1 MTESKLLKKVFMT
14 CPICG
19 KQHEVEERLRWEE
32 MPIKGVMTR
41 YQEIY
46 YYCVNASDDECEFVP
61 GGVMNKNLLNARDA
75 YRKAAGLLTS
85 SEIREIRES
94 YGLSQ
99 QDFARLL
106 GLGDVTIT
114 RYETKAIQDEVYDTL
129 LRLVKDNPLQALEL
143 LNKNSSKFS
152 RDKYQEIR
160 NRILEKIDGRGKEY
174 LSRQV
179 VEAYYAVY
187 DKSTELN
194 GFTSLNFNKI
204 EATIS
209 YMANKLKDLIQIN
222 LMELLWYSDALSYT
236 RRQKAMTGL
245 IYRKNAS
252 GALPIAYRELLNLPN
267 VKVKETVEKDKSVQT
282 IIIPSN
288 EVDYSVLDEEDTKII
303 DMVVDKFVAL
313 KPHRFS
319 DYMKDEPVIKETRA
333 GDFIPFSK
341 VKTIRIFQ

>member
-14 CPICG
+14 CPVCG
-19 KQHEVEERLRWEE
+19 KQHEVEERLRWAE
-32 MPIKGVMTR
+32 MPIKGVMTP
-41 YQEIY
+41 YQEIF
-46 YYCVNASDDECEFVP
+46 YYCVNGPEDESEFVP
-61 GGVMNKNLLNARDA
+61 GGVMNKNLLNVRDA

-85 SEIREIRES
+85 GEIRSIRES

-114 RYETKAIQDEVYDTL
+114 RYETKAIQDEAYDTL

-143 LNKNSSKFS
+143 LNKNSSKFAL
-152 RDKYQEIR
+152 DKYQEIK
-160 NRILEKIDGRGKEY
+160 NRILEKIEGKGREY

-179 VEAYYAVY
+179 VEAYYALY
-187 DKSTELN
+187 DERTELN

-204 EATIS
+204 EAAIS

-222 LMELLWYSDALSYT
+222 LMRLLWYSDALSYKK
-236 RRQKAMTGL
+236 RKKAMTGL
-245 IYRKNAS
+245 IYRKSAS
-252 GALPIAYRELLNLPN
+252 EALPIAYRELLNLPN
-267 VKVKETVEKDKSVQT
+267 VKVKERVGKDESVQT

-288 EVDYSVLDEEDTKII
+288 EVDYLVLDAEDTKII
-303 DMVVDKFVAL
+303 DMVVDKFKVL
-313 KPHRFS
+313 EPHRFS

-341 VKTIRIFQ
+341 VKTIRIFE